1 MGQNLYKSKRKE
13 RNKIF
18 KRIVKVNLMLKNGS
32 DRHNIK
38 SKIYCNTII
47 FIFKKSNLLI
57 ILLDWVEKPGIYS
70 IDLGRIA
77 KS

>member
-47 FIFKKSNLLI
+47 FILKKSNLLI

>member
-18 KRIVKVNLMLKNGS
+18 KRIMKVNLMLKNGS

-47 FIFKKSNLLI
+47 FIFKIYFVNY
-57 ILLDWVEKPGIYS
+57 WVEKPGIYS

>member
-13 RNKIF
+13 RKKIF
-18 KRIVKVNLMLKNGS
+18 KRIMKVNLMLKNGS

-47 FIFKKSNLLI
+47 FIFLKSNLLNYFFG
-57 ILLDWVEKPGIYS
+57 L
-70 IDLGRIA
+70 LGR
-77 KS
+77 KNGNLFH